1 MELSL
6 GLALAAGLISFI
18 SPCVLPLVPAYI
30 TYMGGRAT
38 YQVAN
43 SQTNAYGG
51 FMLRLNTLI
60 HSIFFVLGFSVVFVG
75 VGLLSTAFIASIG
88 GNNLNATTNII
99 GRAGGVVIILFGLHF
114 MGTLSTVLNNLRRHE
129 AWFTPLTSVLITVA
143 LSGLIFWA
151 FDLPHLPLDGTI
163 SSFIQRYWIAL
174 VVLIPLLV
182 YLGIGGAY
190 HQSATFWLQHLNAL
204 EIALYADTRSDL
216 TMKKQGGFLSS
227 SLMGIIFAAGWTPCI
242 GPIYGAIL
250 TLAANGGSV
259 AWAGAL
265 LLAYSLGLGIPFII
279 TAGMLDSAKGVLK
292 RLNRSM
298 GTIKFVSGL
307 FLIGVGILVA
317 TNQLQRI
324 SALGATGELGVISY
338 NLEECFTQAV
348 AGQIPFGQ
356 IMSCVSGE
364 DTTSPSVEL
373 EESPSPSGLLTIEEV
388 AGESSTVES
397 PSDTPIGIQVGNQVP
412 NFRTFTETG
421 ETVELSSY
429 RGQVILLN
437 FWATWCGPCRVE
449 MPALEEAHRTYADQ
463 GLVILAV
470 NNRETAQQMADF
482 RAEMGLTFPF
492 AMDIQG
498 RIQEQFGILNY
509 PSTYL
514 IGRDGTILD
523 VHLGALTLEQINE
536 LIDDAL

>member
-38 YQVAN
+38 YQVA
-43 SQTNAYGG
+43 TTRADHAGG
-51 FMLRLNTLI
+51 FLFRLNMVI
-60 HSIFFVLGFSVVFVG
+60 HSIFFVLGFSLVFVG
-75 VGLLSTAFIASIG
+75 VGLLSTAFIATIG

-99 GRAGGVVIILFGLHF
+99 GRAGGVLIILFGLHF
-114 MGTLSTVLNNLRRHE
+114 MGTLSTALSNLRRHE
-129 AWFTPLTSVLITVA
+129 TGFTPVTSVLITVA

-151 FDLPHLPLDGTI
+151 FDLPHLPLDGTLGN
-163 SSFIQRYWIAL
+163 FIQRYWIAL

-204 EIALYADTRSDL
+204 ETALYSDTRTDL
-216 TMKKQGGFLSS
+216 SMQKQGGFIGST
-227 SLMGIIFAAGWTPCI
+227 LMGIIFAAGWTPCI

-279 TAGMLDSAKGVLK
+279 AAGMLDSAKGGLK

-307 FLIGVGILVA
+307 FLIGVGMLVA

-348 AGQIPFGQ
+348 AGQITFSQ
-356 IMSCVSGE
+356 IVPCVSGE
-364 DTTSPSVEL
+364 NTTNPSVEL
-373 EESPSPSGLLTIEEV
+373 EEASNPSGLLTIEEV
-388 AGESSTVES
+388 AGQPSTVKAS
-397 PSDTPIGIQVGNQVP
+397 SDVPIGIRVGNQAP

-421 ETVELSSY
+421 ETVELSNF
-429 RGQVILLN
+429 RGQVIVLN

-449 MPALEEAHRTYADQ
+449 MPALEEAHRTHADQ

-482 RAEMGLTFPF
+482 RAQMGLTFPF
-492 AMDIQG
+492 AMDIRG
-498 RIQEQFGILNY
+498 RIQDQFGILNY

-523 VHLGALTLEQINE
+523 DHVGALTLEQIND